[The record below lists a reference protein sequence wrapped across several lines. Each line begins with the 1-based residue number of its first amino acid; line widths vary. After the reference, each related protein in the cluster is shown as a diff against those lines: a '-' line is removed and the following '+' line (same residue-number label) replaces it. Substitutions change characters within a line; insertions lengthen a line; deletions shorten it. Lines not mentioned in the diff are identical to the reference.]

1 MNKVYG
7 FEGETKK
14 KYSEL
19 TYKLFEEVF
28 TARTCLPASPRH
40 AAHQSRARSAP
51 CHPRLRDPSPTVRRL
66 AESKEPD
73 TAQRHEAL
81 LRRSRC
87 ASLVS
92 LRGKAGS

>member
-28 TARTCLPASPRH
+28 CAREQLSVISALPILSI
-40 AAHQSRARSAP
+40 
-51 CHPRLRDPSPTVRRL
+51 
-66 AESKEPD
+66 
-73 TAQRHEAL
+73 EAL
-81 LRRSRC
+81 QYRSL
-87 ASLVS
+87 AS
-92 LRGKAGS
+92 